1 MSGCRS
7 KAAQKHVCPL
17 IGPAVHRKEVDA
29 ARCAIQNSL
38 VHHHPTGETIA
49 ELDRLHVIATRWS
62 REWMAMIDLEA
73 RDGHKFGAYRARPD
87 GDVRA
92 GLVVIQEIFGV
103 NGHIRNVADHF
114 AAQGF
119 DALAPALFDRA
130 ERGVEL
136 GYQPD
141 DIDRGRKIR
150 AQVSTNEALQDVDT
164 AIQFLAQTGRRCRGW
179 LLLGRIIGMGGGYA
193 AAGSILCGFLL
204 WWPSSRIGKR
214 AAAMPGD
221 AALRRDRSI
230 DTNGTGRGCAGEASQ
245 FAAIHLPRGAWLQ
258 LRRTWVLR
266 CPQRKAG
273 IQPDCGVP
281 KDPYRRQMRDARA
294 PSPKSHKTRYG

>member
-1 MSGCRS
+1 
-7 KAAQKHVCPL
+7 
-17 IGPAVHRKEVDA
+17 
-29 ARCAIQNSL
+29 
-38 VHHHPTGETIA
+38 
-49 ELDRLHVIATRWS
+49 
-62 REWMAMIDLEA
+62 MAMIDLEA
-73 RDGHKFGAYRARPD
+73 RDGHKFGVYRARPD

-164 AIQFLAQTGRRCRGW
+164 AIQFLAQTGRPVAAVGYCW
-179 LLLGRIIGMGGGYA
+179 GGSLAWA
-193 AAGSILCGFLL
+193 AATRLQGVSCAVSYYGGQVAELVNEQPQCPVMLHFGETDQSIPMEQVETVRAKHPSLPLFTYPAGHGF
-204 WWPSSRIGKR
+204 S
-214 AAAMPGD
+214 
-221 AALRRDRSI
+221 
-230 DTNGTGRGCAGEASQ
+230 C
-245 FAAIHLPRGAWLQ
+245 
-258 LRRTWVLR
+258 
-266 CPQRKAG
+266 
-273 IQPDCGVP
+273 
-281 KDPYRRQMRDARA
+281 DARGSFDA
-294 PSPKSHKTRYG
+294 PSAKLAFNRTVEFLKTHTVD